1 MPASASISR
10 SPKEIQFR
18 KISEVISDTHQA
30 VPTIEWRDALEKS
43 LAITGARLI
52 DGTGRE
58 SLDDACVMIE
68 GDEIKAVGAKAEV
81 QVRDGARVI
90 DAEGK
95 CVMPGLV
102 DPEVHLSSG
111 PPPTDHAPL
120 ETQALKAARNA
131 ARILRAGVTTIGNAG
146 FGENTDLRIRDAIAE
161 GLIAGPRILA
171 SGNPVQCT
179 AGHGFMRSPG
189 VAGLRA
195 DGVEG
200 VRKAV
205 RAQFEAGVDWIKINA
220 SGGIECMGQDPI
232 RNFPSWLN
240 FSLEELRAIADE
252 AHAFGM
258 KVNAHVQC
266 REGIKRC
273 LEAGID
279 SFEHGSFL
287 DDEDLERMVRQ
298 GTFLL
303 PTFAH
308 CRMILENFE
317 ASGVAERALDIVKRH
332 NEAHARSFEAARK
345 AGVHFAMCSDAG
357 SSPAHGANAI
367 ELEELTRQ
375 GLSPLEA
382 VHAATGRAAEALG
395 LQDHIGT
402 LEEGK
407 RADLVLIDGS
417 PLEDIRILQDADRI
431 LMVIKDGEIVCEQG
445 HVAASKCPPLQS
457 WPAGD

>member
-1 MPASASISR
+1 MER
-10 SPKEIQFR
+10 
-18 KISEVISDTHQA
+18 
-30 VPTIEWRDALEKS
+30 S
-43 LAITGARLI
+43 LALTGARLI

-58 SLDDACVMIE
+58 PIEDACVLIE
-68 GDEIKAVGAKAEV
+68 GGEIKAAGGKSEV
-81 QVRDGARVI
+81 RVPDGARVI
-90 DAEGK
+90 QAGGK
-95 CVMPGLV
+95 TVMPGLV

-111 PPPTDHAPL
+111 PPPTDDAPL
-120 ETQALKAARNA
+120 ETQALKAACNA
-131 ARILRAGVTTIGNAG
+131 VRILRAGVTTIGNAG
-146 FGENTDLRIRDAIAE
+146 FGENTDVRIRDAIAD
-161 GLIAGPRILA
+161 GIVAGPRILA

-220 SGGIECMGQDPI
+220 SGGIEWMGQSPI

-240 FSLEELRAIADE
+240 FSLAELRAIAEE

-266 REGIKRC
+266 KEGIKRC

-279 SFEHGSFL
+279 TFEHGSTL
-287 DDEDLERMVRQ
+287 DDEDIEKMVTQ
-298 GTFLL
+298 ETFLL

-308 CRMILENFE
+308 CRMILEKFE
-317 ASGVAERALDIVKRH
+317 AAGAPGRALDIVKRH
-332 NEAHARSFEAARK
+332 NEAHARSFEMARK
-345 AGVHFAMCSDAG
+345 AGVNYAMCSDSG
-357 SSPAHGANAI
+357 SSPVHGANAI

-395 LQDHIGT
+395 LQEHIGT
-402 LEEGK
+402 LEAGK
-407 RADLVLIDGS
+407 RADLLLIDGS

-431 LMVIKDGEIVCEQG
+431 LMVIKDGEIVCEG
-445 HVAASKCPPLQS
+445 EGVSASRCPPLQG